1 MRSLPQVHGTAC
13 RKHAEILIPSAASG
27 ASAPLAEKLAQA
39 RVNEFR
45 ARCLTCGHQAPLC
58 PQDLGSSCLEDATS
72 PVRSLLHAGHPK
84 TCCDRL
90 AQDGQRLVPVPDIP
104 QIIASHMQA
113 QLKLSGG
120 KQASE
125 GTLLVERSGPISFD
139 RTACPPAAFR
149 RLSWAARL

>member
-39 RVNEFR
+39 RVNEVR

-84 TCCDRL
+84 TCCDHLYWPRM
-90 AQDGQRLVPVPDIP
+90 ASAWCQCQRFP
-104 QIIASHMQA
+104 
-113 QLKLSGG
+113 
-120 KQASE
+120 
-125 GTLLVERSGPISFD
+125 RSMPLTCRHS
-139 RTACPPAAFR
+139 
-149 RLSWAARL
+149 